1 MHYLY
6 LSIAILAE
14 VIATSTLKAADSF
27 SKPIP
32 SAIVVAG
39 YGTAFYLLSIVVKTL
54 PVGIVYA
61 IWSGAGVVLVAAVGV
76 VWWEQHLDLAGAIGI
91 GLILAGVVVLEV
103 FSKMVPH

>member
-1 MHYLY
+1 MQYLY

-14 VIATSTLKAADSF
+14 VIATSTLKAADGF

-32 SAIVVAG
+32 SAIVVVG

-61 IWSGAGVVLVAAVGV
+61 IWSGAGVVLVATVGV
-76 VWWEQHLDLAGAIGI
+76 VWWKQHLDLAAVVGI
-91 GLILAGVVVLEV
+91 GLILTGVVVLEV
-103 FSKMVPH
+103 FSKTVPH

>member
-14 VIATSTLKAADSF
+14 VIATSTLKAADGF

-32 SAIVVAG
+32 SAIVVVG
-39 YGTAFYLLSIVVKTL
+39 YATAFYLLSIVVKTV

-61 IWSGAGVVLVAAVGV
+61 IWSAPA
-76 VWWEQHLDLAGAIGI
+76 WCW
-91 GLILAGVVVLEV
+91 
-103 FSKMVPH
+103 

>member
-32 SAIVVAG
+32 SAIVVVG

-61 IWSGAGVVLVAAVGV
+61 IWSGAGVVLVATVGV